1 MPHLLM
7 LHDVCGIR
15 AHFVHVCTTLH
26 LCELTHTAA
35 HTAEC
40 LHLSLLLLMRCKLAA
55 SRWHCHRGR
64 AHGAAM
70 PDGCTLPVRRVL
82 LI

>member
-1 MPHLLM
+1 MPQLLM

-55 SRWHCHRGR
+55 GGTATVAEPMALRCPM
-64 AHGAAM
+64 AA
-70 PDGCTLPVRRVL
+70 RFQ
-82 LI
+82 